1 MDLRKEPEL
10 RRLLLCMYFY
20 EKGDSGRLVRTS
32 ELVEALVSAQRK
44 ANGGLLLPALPG
56 ARRQLSRDRA
66 DSAALAL
73 ERSVSESLRKRVYG
87 DIDVLI
93 DAGMKIEKTGA
104 RSSAGYRWITESFDQ
119 SELDLLVDV
128 VSSCSFLTSERAREL
143 VGKIQRISRAQYDKA
158 SEAVAR
164 VSTHYAH
171 EDAKL
176 FENFLV
182 VQMALRLGKHIRFNY
197 GHQRDA
203 NSFVFSQFRGRKK
216 NYAAFPVDLYLS
228 DGFYYVAATFAE
240 VGSFSTYPTAR
251 DNELNKTFKVF
262 RLDRMRNI
270 KICPRKEAL
279 LGARTYYDQFLK
291 TAERFGQGF
300 LPRKK
305 TDIQRVRFSIPDDKT
320 HIVLDRFGDAI
331 TLRHKDGLARFSVRV
346 ELSDQFFGWVAGL
359 SGLLR
364 IEGPSDAVK
373 AYKDFLQSELARY
386 QTEL

>member
-1 MDLRKEPEL
+1 
-10 RRLLLCMYFY
+10 
-20 EKGDSGRLVRTS
+20 
-32 ELVEALVSAQRK
+32 
-44 ANGGLLLPALPG
+44 
-56 ARRQLSRDRA
+56 
-66 DSAALAL
+66 
-73 ERSVSESLRKRVYG
+73 
-87 DIDVLI
+87 
-93 DAGMKIEKTGA
+93 
-104 RSSAGYRWITESFDQ
+104 
-119 SELDLLVDV
+119 
-128 VSSCSFLTSERAREL
+128 
-143 VGKIQRISRAQYDKA
+143 
-158 SEAVAR
+158 
-164 VSTHYAH
+164 
-171 EDAKL
+171 
-176 FENFLV
+176 
-182 VQMALRLGKHIRFNY
+182 MALRLDKHIRFNY

-203 NSFVFSQFRGRKK
+203 SSFVFSQFRGRKK

-373 AYKDFLQSELARY
+373 AYKDFLQSELDRY
-386 QTEL
+386 